1 MLTRLL
7 ASVAF
12 GAVATAAFATPNI
25 VPAPAEVVSAAGTF
39 EWKNGAGIA
48 VPAGDEG
55 ARFAA
60 QQLSDLL
67 KRGRNLDA
75 PLVRESGSVR
85 FVRAPGMARESYDL
99 TVGGQ
104 GAVITASDDAGLL
117 YGAMSLWQM
126 AQAAPGKGSAVIEEV
141 AIKDGPRFAWRG
153 LMVDSAR
160 HFQSVE
166 WIKGMIDRMSV
177 YKFNTLHWHL
187 VDDQGWR
194 IEIKKYP
201 KLTEVGAWRIPAG
214 EAGKAG
220 KYGGF
225 YTQDE
230 IREVVAYAAKRN
242 ITIVPEI
249 ETPGHAH
256 APIVA
261 YPQLG
266 SAPTPP
272 TRTSG
277 DWGVFPYL
285 YNTDDSTFAFL
296 TDVLDEVMALFPST
310 YIHVG
315 GDEAVKDQWKASP
328 AIQAKIKELGLKDEH
343 ELQSWFIQRLGKH
356 LSSKGRR
363 LIGWD
368 EILEGGL
375 APDATVMSWRGI
387 DGAIAAARAGHDTVL
402 SPHPTLYFDN
412 RQSTSPDEAP
422 GRGAVI
428 SLAEVYGFNP
438 APDALT
444 EAERKHVLGVQ
455 ANLWAEHM
463 RTQDRVTAQA
473 FPRAAALAEVAW
485 TPEKRRSWK
494 GFLDRLPG
502 ELARQKALGV
512 GYSAVSLQAQAMI
525 DRVDGKL
532 TATLKSPLPD
542 VAVRYAVN
550 GPVTAA
556 SPLYDKPLTL
566 AEGAKLTA
574 ATFIGDQSLGA
585 PKTWTATDKGARFR
599 VSQQLKM
606 CSDKLVLNLEDDAPP
621 RGDRKLFLIDVM
633 EPCWAWRDVDLT
645 GVNGI
650 ELSVGQ
656 VPFNFQIGAAKDE
669 IKFRP
674 PMSPAG
680 EFEVRAGGCD
690 GAVVATLPLA
700 PAVNNPKVTKLT
712 APLTATVGRKDLC
725 FTYTARGVDP
735 MWTIDSVQLVTAK
748 E

>member
-7 ASVAF
+7 A
-12 GAVATAAFATPNI
+12 TAAFAALATCASAAPNI
-25 VPAPAEVVSAAGTF
+25 VPAPAEMVTTSKTF
-39 EWKNGAGIA
+39 EWKNGSGIA
-48 VPAGDEG
+48 VPADDEG

-67 KRGRNLDA
+67 KRGRGMDA
-75 PLVRESGSVR
+75 PLVGQNGSVR
-85 FVRAPGMARESYDL
+85 FVRTPGMAKESYDL

-126 AQAAPGKGSAVIEEV
+126 TQSAPGKGGAVIDEV
-141 AIKDGPRFAWRG
+141 QIKDGPRFAWRG

-160 HFQSVE
+160 HFQSVDF
-166 WIKGMIDRMSV
+166 IKQMIDRMAV
-177 YKFNTLHWHL
+177 YKLNTLHWHL

-194 IEIKKYP
+194 LEIKKYP
-201 KLTEVGAWRIPAG
+201 KLTGVGAWRIPSG

-230 IREVVAYAAKRN
+230 VREVVAYAAKRN

-249 ETPGHAH
+249 ETPGHAL

-266 SAPTPP
+266 SAATPP
-272 TRTSG
+272 TATSS
-277 DWGVFPYL
+277 DWGVYPYL
-285 YNTDDSTFAFL
+285 YNVDDSTFAFL
-296 TDVLDEVMALFPST
+296 QDVLDEVIDLFPST

-315 GDEAVKDQWKASP
+315 GDEAVKDQWKANP
-328 AIQAKIKELGLKDEH
+328 AIQAKIKSLGLKDEH

-387 DGAIAAARAGHDTVL
+387 DGAVAAARAGHDTVL

-412 RQSTSPDEAP
+412 RQSTSPDEVP

-444 EAERKHVLGVQ
+444 PDERKHVLGVQ

-463 RTQDRVTAQA
+463 RTEARMTAQA
-473 FPRAAALAEVAW
+473 FPRVAAVAEVGW
-485 TPEKRRSWK
+485 TPEKRRSWSE
-494 GFLDRLPG
+494 FVQRLPD
-502 ELARQKALGV
+502 EIARQKALGI
-512 GYSAVSLQAQAMI
+512 GYNAVSLQAQAI
-525 DRVDGKL
+525 LDTTNGKL
-532 TATLKSPLPD
+532 TATLKSPLPE
-542 VAVRYAVN
+542 VTVRYAVN
-550 GPVTAA
+550 GPVTAD
-556 SPLYDKPLTL
+556 SPVYDKPLAL
-566 AEGAKLTA
+566 AEGAKVTA
-574 ATFIGDQSLGA
+574 GTFVGDQPLGVT
-585 PKTWTATDKGARFR
+585 KTWTATTKAARFR
-599 VSQQLKM
+599 TSQQLKM
-606 CSDKLVLNLEDDAPP
+606 CSDKLVLNLEDDGPVT
-621 RGDRKLFLIDVM
+621 GQRKLFLIDLM
-633 EPCWAWRDVDLT
+633 EPCWQWQGVDLT
-645 GVNGI
+645 GIGGI
-650 ELSVGQ
+650 ELTVGQ
-656 VPFNFQIGAAKDE
+656 VPFNFQIGAAKDD
-669 IKFRP
+669 IKFKP
-674 PMSPAG
+674 PVSAAG
-680 EFEVRAGGCD
+680 EFEVRAGGCQ
-690 GAVVATLPLA
+690 GEVVATLPLA
-700 PAVNNPKVTKLT
+700 TATGGITKLT
-712 APLTATVGRKDLC
+712 APLKATAGAKDLC

-735 MWTIDSVQLVTAK
+735 MWTIDNVQLVVSK